1 MQLLAL
7 LKVHI
12 LVRSHSLVKLFHF
25 VFQVSLDWVDQ
36 AAKETK
42 YAPLLVFPEIFLSLL
57 FTFFLYSQVL

>member
-1 MQLLAL
+1 MQFACFLQMQLLAL
-7 LKVHI
+7 LK
-12 LVRSHSLVKLFHF
+12 
-25 VFQVSLDWVDQ
+25 VSLDWVDQ